1 MTLSLPSQHERSQPT
16 PGERAKQGLLARL
29 TRCLAS
35 RPGRGLVMALLVI
48 LMIVW
53 FRILGRPLTCPCG
66 TIELWQGSLDP
77 AENSQQFSDWYSAL
91 HVIFGMGLYAFL
103 KRMRPTWPRGALLTL
118 AIASSVLWEAM
129 ENTPALIA
137 MFDGAE
143 GAPAYSG
150 DSVLNALGDTLFV
163 AIGFHLAAILSVAS
177 SVVIAMGLEL
187 AVALGAHDGFVI
199 GTARLLGL
207 V

>member
-1 MTLSLPSQHERSQPT
+1 MRSWSK
-16 PGERAKQGLLARL
+16 RLARFF
-29 TRCLAS
+29 AS
-35 RPGRGLVMALLVI
+35 RPGRGLVMALLVA

-53 FRILGRPLTCPCG
+53 FRILGRPLTCTCG
-66 TIELWQGSLDP
+66 TIEFWQGSLDP

-103 KRMRPTWPRGALLTL
+103 KRMRPAWPRGALLTL

-137 MFDGAE
+137 MFDGAD

-163 AIGFHLAAILSVAS
+163 AIGFHLAAILPVAATAFL
-177 SVVIAMGLEL
+177 AMALEL
-187 AVALGAHDGFVI
+187 TVALGAHDGFVI

-207 V
+207 L